1 LKESLLVKKLREY
14 KGVSHLKRAAIN
26 MMVKMSNEAETK
38 SLTEQFKRL
47 DTDGTG
53 MISIEEL
60 KQWMNKIHPEIDQIE
75 V

>member
-1 LKESLLVKKLREY
+1 M
-14 KGVSHLKRAAIN
+14 KRAAIN